1 MVSPIIERVEKR
13 KIGNNKEKY
22 KLLHPSQP
30 KSGVAKLI
38 IHRRSSGS
46 GNQLGLFLP
55 NFFGLLWLVHVLF
68 LSVVVIWDLNCL
80 PFSLLS
86 LDFSSSFISACLSK
100 NLSSKRLFRYDYDR
114 GFYLCKYVF

>member
-55 NFFGLLWLVHVLF
+55 KIFGLLWLVN
-68 LSVVVIWDLNCL
+68 DC
-80 PFSLLS
+80 
-86 LDFSSSFISACLSK
+86 
-100 NLSSKRLFRYDYDR
+100 
-114 GFYLCKYVF
+114 